1 MGGYKA
7 LVSAGCPGDR
17 GERGLGLQETYNVI
31 HMYISSGMKKIIII
45 IKKSGSN
52 MYRLL
57 ARMSLAPDRS
67 QIDTLSRNACAHAR
81 EAMNR

>member
-52 MYRLL
+52 NVSTACPHVTCTRQV
-57 ARMSLAPDRS
+57 PDRHIES
-67 QIDTLSRNACAHAR
+67 QCMCAC
-81 EAMNR
+81 